1 MVSQVVQNYDNVRS
15 QLALHA
21 RPEISPQIIVVTKN
35 QPVHLIKQL
44 IAHLPRP
51 IFGENRIQEALPKI
65 EACQTASQSVEWHF
79 IGTLQRN
86 KVKRALG
93 RFSLIQSLD
102 RLSLAK
108 EIDKRAEQQNIDHV
122 NCLLQIDVSRDG
134 SKSGVIADIDT
145 IKQFLRQCEELSRL
159 QILGLMTM
167 APWLPPEETR
177 PYFKQ
182 MAQIFLTLQGLSL
195 PSNVR
200 MEILSMGMSNDYYVA
215 VQEGANMIR
224 LGTVLFGK

>member
-1 MVSQVVQNYDNVRS
+1 MVSQVVQNYNNVRS

-21 RPEISPQIIVVTKN
+21 RSEIIPQIIVVTKN
-35 QPVHLIKQL
+35 QPVQLIKRL
-44 IAHLPRP
+44 ITRLAHP

-65 EACQTASQSVEWHF
+65 EACQTAPQSVEWHF

-93 RFSLIQSLD
+93 KFSLIQSLD

-108 EIDKRAEQQNIDHV
+108 EIDKRAGQLNIDQV
-122 NCLLQIDVSRDG
+122 NCLLQIDVIRDG
-134 SKSGVIADIDT
+134 SKSGIIPDIHV
-145 IKQFLRQCEELSRL
+145 IKQFLEQCEELSRL

-215 VQEGANMIR
+215 VQEGATMIR